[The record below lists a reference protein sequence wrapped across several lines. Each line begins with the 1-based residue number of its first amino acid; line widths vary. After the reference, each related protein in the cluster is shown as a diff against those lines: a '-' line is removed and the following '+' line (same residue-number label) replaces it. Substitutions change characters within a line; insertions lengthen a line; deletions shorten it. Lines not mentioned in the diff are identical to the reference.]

1 MLTPTLRWED
11 DALVILDQTA
21 LPTQRS
27 FLRLTSAEAVFD
39 AIRKLQVRGA
49 PAIGIAAA
57 FGLYL
62 GVRGASGDTAHFIRK
77 VEEVAAM
84 LASARPTAVNLAWA
98 LERQKALVARHAQ
111 AGASVAELKELLLAE
126 AQRMIDE
133 DNAVC
138 LAIGRFGRPLLRPGM
153 GILTHCNAG
162 GLGTARYGTA
172 LAPIYVAKQ
181 EGVDVHVFADE
192 TRPVLQGAR
201 LTAWELK
208 EAGVRVTLIC
218 DNMAAVVM
226 RKGWVDAVIV
236 GCDRVARNGD
246 VANKI
251 GTYGLAVLAK
261 AHGIPFYV
269 AAPRS
274 SIDLAVARGEDIPI
288 EMRDPKE
295 VTEGL
300 GRRIAPEG
308 IEVFNPAFDVT
319 PAALVTAFIT
329 EVGLVYP
336 PYSETLPAIMDLPGP
351 SLPPEAVRV

>member
-21 LPTQRS
+21 LPTQKVLR
-27 FLRLTSAEAVFD
+27 RLTSAESVFE
-39 AIRKLQVRGA
+39 AIRRMQVRGA

-62 GVRGASGDTAHFIRK
+62 GVRHLEADDADFRSTVRR
-77 VEEVAAM
+77 VADW
-84 LASARPTAVNLAWA
+84 LATARPTAVNLMWA
-98 LERQKALVARHAQ
+98 LQRQVRLIEAHPESD
-111 AGASVAELKELLLAE
+111 ASDLKRLLLAE

-138 LAIGRFGRPLLRPGM
+138 LQIGRHGRPLLRDGM

-162 GLGTARYGTA
+162 GLGTAQYGTA
-172 LAPIYVAKQ
+172 LAPIYVAKK
-181 EGVDVHVFADE
+181 EGVNVHVYADE

-201 LTAWELK
+201 LTAWELQ
-208 EAGVRVTLIC
+208 EAGIPVTLIC

-226 RKGWVDAVIV
+226 QNGWVDAVMV
-236 GCDRVARNGD
+236 GTDRVARNGD

-261 AHGIPFYV
+261 AHSIPFYV

-274 SIDLAVARGEDIPI
+274 SIDLEVATGKEIPI
-288 EMRDPKE
+288 EMRDAKE

-308 IEVFNPAFDVT
+308 IDVFNPAFDVT
-319 PAALVTAFIT
+319 PAELVTAFIT

-336 PYSETLPAIMDLPGP
+336 PFDERLPEIMELPGP
-351 SLPPEAVRV
+351 SLDPDALKL